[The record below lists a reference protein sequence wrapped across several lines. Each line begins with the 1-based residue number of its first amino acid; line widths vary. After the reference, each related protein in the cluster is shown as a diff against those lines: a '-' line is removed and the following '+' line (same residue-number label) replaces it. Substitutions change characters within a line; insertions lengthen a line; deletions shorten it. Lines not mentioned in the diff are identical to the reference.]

1 MPDFS
6 YTARQ
11 LNGEKVTGVIAAATE
26 REAINVLAG
35 QSLFPLQVTS
45 RRASD
50 AKRFGGRVKGQVV
63 ATTFSQLASLLRSGV
78 PLLRSIRVLR
88 DQTPHKTLKE
98 VLGDIHDRVE
108 DGATLADAMSRH
120 ERIFSE
126 MGVSMV
132 RAGGEGGFL
141 EEALDRVAQ
150 FTEEFEDLKA
160 RTAGAL
166 AYPMFLATAGVS
178 IVAGLMI
185 FFVPKFALLF
195 DRLRE
200 RGELPKMTDWLLAT
214 SELMRSR
221 GWLVLIAVVITFFV
235 LRARLATESGRRFWD
250 RVKLR
255 VPGAGPIFQN
265 LAVSRFCRVL
275 GTLLRNGVPILKSL
289 DIARDSAG
297 NRMLSE
303 AIIKAAEN
311 ISSGERLAS
320 PLRASGYFPA
330 DVVEMIA
337 VAEESNTLDAVLV
350 EIANSLEKGTSRR
363 LDLFVRLLEP
373 MMLLVLAGFV
383 LFVVFA
389 LLLPVIKMSST
400 L

>member
-1 MPDFS
+1 VPDFA

-11 LNGEKVTGVIAAATE
+11 SNGQKVTGVVAAATE
-26 REAINVLAG
+26 REAINILAG
-35 QSLFPLQVTS
+35 QSLFPLDVSVQQPP
-45 RRASD
+45 RGRWL
-50 AKRFGGRVKGQVV
+50 GGRVRGQVV
-63 ATTFSQLASLLRSGV
+63 ATTYSQLAALLRSGV
-78 PLLRSIRVLR
+78 PLLRALRVIR
-88 DQTPHKTLKE
+88 DQATSNTLKHVLNE
-98 VLGDIHDRVE
+98 VHDRVE
-108 DGATLADAMSRH
+108 DGATLADAMTRH
-120 ERIFSE
+120 PRVFSE
-126 MGVSMV
+126 LAVSMV

-150 FTEEFEDLKA
+150 FTEDFEDLKA

-166 AYPMFLATAGVS
+166 AYPIFLAVVGMVV
-178 IVAGLMI
+178 VALLLV
-185 FFVPKFALLF
+185 FFVPKFGVMF

-200 RGELPKMTDWLLAT
+200 RGELPAVTDWLLLFSDA
-214 SELMRSR
+214 MRS
-221 GWLVLIAVVITFFV
+221 WSWMFLLALIALAFFV
-235 LRARLATESGRRFWD
+235 RAQLASERGRRVSD
-250 RVKLR
+250 RLKLSL
-255 VPGAGPIFQN
+255 PGAGPIFQN

-303 AIIKAAEN
+303 AIEKAADN
-311 ISSGERLAS
+311 ISSGERLAT
-320 PLRASGYFPA
+320 PLRSSGYFPA

-337 VAEESNTLDAVLV
+337 VAEESNTLDQVLV
-350 EIANSLEKGTSRR
+350 DIANGLEKSTSRK

-373 MMLLVLAGFV
+373 IMLLILAGFV